1 MNADTPHP
9 PLAIL
14 ARLIGASILACAAA
28 MAVCYPLVRVS
39 FGSDVTLPVL
49 VGCLISLCGSV
60 LAAIPV
66 ALTAYRPPAT
76 FVSGNLGGVMIRFAV
91 TLALALSL
99 ALSGALDRGPL
110 LITVGISHLIILGV
124 DVMMLI
130 QLSRRVAGGRP

>member
-1 MNADTPHP
+1 
-9 PLAIL
+9 
-14 ARLIGASILACAAA
+14 
-28 MAVCYPLVRVS
+28 
-39 FGSDVTLPVL
+39 
-49 VGCLISLCGSV
+49 
-60 LAAIPV
+60 
-66 ALTAYRPPAT
+66 
-76 FVSGNLGGVMIRFAV
+76 MIRFAV